1 MKRTVRKAKEEEPER
16 YETLSDEERI
26 LRKLLF
32 MSHGASGHHL
42 YGDDGELQCNSCMID
57 FKRDSVESIA
67 LKTNKY
73 YMREY
78 IEANP
83 GCIKLGNTQ

>member
-32 MSHGASGHHL
+32 RSHGFAGHELCEEEGGL
-42 YGDDGELQCNSCMID
+42 YCNSCMID
-57 FKRDSVESIA
+57 FKQDSVENIA

-73 YMREY
+73 YMRKY
-78 IEANP
+78 IKTHP
-83 GCIKLGNTQ
+83 GCIKLNRL